1 MNYPTRSFLPM
12 SEADRSN
19 NLRPDAV
26 PAFGASEQ
34 QILRWLARAH
44 GADVDPVQAHFNRAQ
59 AQVLLQRWDGALA
72 SLDVVI
78 GLSPE
83 HVQAHQ
89 VRLSVLERLNRR

>member
-1 MNYPTRSFLPM
+1 MPCRRLVRQSNKSCVGWRVPMEPM
-12 SEADRSN
+12 STRCKRISTGRRRRFCCSAGTT
-19 NLRPDAV
+19 PKK
-26 PAFGASEQ
+26 
-34 QILRWLARAH
+34 
-44 GADVDPVQAHFNRAQ
+44 NRAQ
-59 AQVLLQRWDGALA
+59 AQVLLQRWDDALA